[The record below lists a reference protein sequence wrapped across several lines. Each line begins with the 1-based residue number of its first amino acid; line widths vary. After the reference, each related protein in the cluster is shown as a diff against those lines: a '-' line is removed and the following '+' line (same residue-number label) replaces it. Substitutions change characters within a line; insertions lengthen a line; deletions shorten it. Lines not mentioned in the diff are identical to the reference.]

1 MAFSSYGT
9 TITKGGV
16 SLGEV
21 YSIQLGGASLAE
33 IDVTTLSSASKAFKM
48 GAEDP
53 GTVTVELFTPADY
66 LGGIDALVP
75 TAGATVGDNYVINWG
90 DSTGG
95 TYITASF
102 SGLITSVSINASTD
116 AAVTSSVTIRLTTS
130 ITWSN

>member
-1 MAFSSYGT
+1 MAFSSYGS
-9 TITKGGV
+9 TITKGGT

-21 YSIQLGGASLAE
+21 TSIQLGGASLAE
-33 IDVTTLSSASKAFKM
+33 IDVTTLASTAKAFKM

-66 LGGIDALVP
+66 TSGIDALVP
-75 TAGATVGDNYVINWG
+75 TSGQTVADTFVINFG
-90 DSTGG
+90 DSSGA

-102 SGLITSVSINASTD
+102 TGFITSVSINAATD
-116 AAVTSSVTIRLTTS
+116 AAVTSSVTIRLNSS